1 MLLLLPPVAS
11 ASVGAGEQGAAED
24 VIGRELDFSAFEQEL
39 GGLDAWLRED
49 AEELSLGDLWAEI
62 RRGNGPDWGGLLAAL
77 PRLLLA
83 EVLQSGS
90 LLAQLLILAL
100 LSVLLTLLKD
110 SFAGE
115 GVALLSRWVVYMLL
129 IALAVL
135 AAEPAL
141 SGAREAVDRLS
152 DLMLAVLPLMLPLLA
167 AIGGV
172 GTVSLI
178 SPLLLMALNLMMGVM
193 KQFIFPLIYYAAILR
208 LLGDLAPRF
217 RVSQIASLFKDI
229 AIGTMS
235 ILTTVFMAV
244 LSLTGVASA
253 ASDGLAVK
261 AAKTAGSAFIPVVG
275 RTLADALDSVLATAL
290 LLKNGLGL
298 VGAAAILLVCA
309 VPALKLLAQA
319 LLFRLAAALIQPLGD
334 EGLAQAVGGL
344 GNSLMLLFAAVAVSG
359 LFAFFSLALTVLLG
373 NITMMMR

>member
-1 MLLLLPPVAS
+1 MLLLCPGPAF
-11 ASVGAGEQGAAED
+11 AAPAED
-24 VIGRELDFSAFEQEL
+24 VIGQELDFSGLEQEL
-39 GGLDAWLRED
+39 GQLDSWLGGGEGGIS
-49 AEELSLGDLWAEI
+49 LSEI
-62 RRGNGPDWGGLLAAL
+62 WTDIRQGESPDWQSLLQAL
-77 PRLLLA
+77 PQLFLA
-83 EVLQSGS
+83 EVLQSGA

-100 LSVLLTLLKD
+100 LAVLLTLLKD

-115 GVALLSRWVVYMLL
+115 SVALLSRWVVYLLL
-129 IALAVL
+129 IGLALL

-141 SGAREAVDRLS
+141 SGARQAIVRLS

-178 SPLLLMALNLMMGVM
+178 SPLLLLALNVLMGVM
-193 KQFIFPLIYYAAILR
+193 RQFIFPLIYYAAVLR

-217 RVSQIASLFKDI
+217 RVSQIAGLFKDL

-235 ILTTVFMAV
+235 VLTTVFMAV
-244 LSLTGVASA
+244 LSLSGVASA
-253 ASDGLAVK
+253 ASDGLAIK

-298 VGAAAILLVCA
+298 VGAAAILLICA
-309 VPALKLLAQA
+309 IPALKLLAQA
-319 LLFRLAAALIQPLGD
+319 LLFRIAAALIQPLGD

-344 GNSLMLLFAAVAVSG
+344 GNSLMLLFAALAVSG
-359 LFAFFSLALTVLLG
+359 LFAFFALSLTVLLG

>member
-1 MLLLLPPVAS
+1 VLLLPAAARAS
-11 ASVGAGEQGAAED
+11 GAGEDQATQD
-24 VIGRELDFSAFEQEL
+24 VIGQELDFSDFQQEL
-39 GGLDAWLRED
+39 GELDAWLAHSGQES
-49 AEELSLGDLWAEI
+49 SLGGLWATV
-62 RRGNGPDWGGLLAAL
+62 RQGGAVDWRGLLSAL
-77 PRLLLA
+77 PRLLIA
-83 EVLQSGS
+83 ELLHSGS

-100 LSVLLTLLKD
+100 LAVLLTLLKD

-141 SGAREAVDRLS
+141 SGAREAIDRLS
-152 DLMLAVLPLMLPLLA
+152 DLMLALLPLMLPLLA
-167 AIGGV
+167 AVGGV

-193 KQFIFPLIYYAAILR
+193 RQFIFPLIYYAAVLR

-217 RVSQIASLFKDI
+217 KVSQVAALFKDL

-235 ILTTVFMAV
+235 VLTTVFMAV
-244 LSLTGVASA
+244 LSLSGVASA

-298 VGAAAILLVCA
+298 VGAAAILLICA

-319 LLFRLAAALIQPLGD
+319 LLFRIAAALIQPLGD

-359 LFAFFSLALTVLLG
+359 LFAFFSLSLTVLLG